1 MRQRMGEAAVD
12 ALDDILSGTPKN
24 EITPGP
30 YLFMDAVLVD
40 ANNVPAEGEW
50 PW

>member
-1 MRQRMGEAAVD
+1 MGEAAVD
-12 ALDDILSGTPKN
+12 ALDDILAGTPKSD
-24 EITPGP
+24 ITPGP